1 MLAVPLSLAVV
12 GVNVAVRTRPLPE
25 IAPSVPPLTPTSP
38 VLPSHAKVEPGS
50 SLKVNVI
57 VAVSPIFNCDTS
69 LVIETVGAV
78 ISIPTARPEDDGPT
92 LPAASVAVAEIV
104 WLPSL
109 SPVLV
114 IDQGPPLATAL
125 PSTVAPSVSYSVTVD
140 PDSAVPLK
148 VGVVTLVR
156 LSVDDVPPSEPTDRS
171 GVDGAFGARVS
182 KCRLGV
188 VPALPSLP
196 AASV

>member
-12 GVNVAVRTRPLPE
+12 GVNVAVRTRPIPE
-25 IAPSVPPLTPTSP
+25 IAPSVPPLTAISP

-78 ISIPTARPEDDGPT
+78 ISIWTARPEDDGPT
-92 LPAASVAVAEIV
+92 LPATSVAVAEMV

-109 SPVLV
+109 SAVLV
-114 IDQGPPLATAL
+114 IDQLPPLATAL
-125 PSTVAPSVSYSVTVD
+125 PSTVAPSVSYSVTVE
-140 PDSAVPLK
+140 PDSAVPVK
-148 VGVVTLVR
+148 VGVVTSVR
-156 LSVDDVPPSEPTDRS
+156 LSIDDVPLSELAERS
-171 GVDGAFGARVS
+171 GVDGALGASVS